1 MARVRVKLISRGIRE
16 LLQSRDTAD
25 EMLRRAR
32 NVADQ
37 AKTNAPVV
45 SGTYRASIVAETHQ
59 GPTRV
64 TGRAVARAEYA
75 QAVEARHRVL
85 GRAID
90 AGRG

>member
-1 MARVRVKLISRGIRE
+1 MPRVRVKLISRGMRE

-37 AKTNAPVV
+37 AKANAPVV
-45 SGTYRASIVAETHQ
+45 SGEYRASITAETHE

-64 TGRAVARAEYA
+64 TGRAIARADYA
-75 QAVEARHRVL
+75 QSVEARHRVL